1 MSPAVSGL
9 AESASSPSTKLTSG
23 QPSTSYQESDYPT
36 TDQSAKTSVAAP
48 KQYQDDDTYAQKV
61 TPSATNQVQR
71 LNFDPAIVSTLAAQ
85 ATAGDR
91 ISQVQSAAVDAS
103 RQFNT
108 IRPQDSPPPAAAK
121 AEGGPRLET
130 EHASAEPESADLERT
145 PSSAPPTGGDQ
156 GEGPAQSRL
165 RPDADDRIRIAPP
178 DPQLSGLIA
187 GGVEVDSQ
195 ALRDQFARFLD
206 RVTAADDWAES
217 QPILVRL
224 APVGIVTAAAAVA
237 FEVVRRQKQRQGGV
251 CASGSSGG
259 VPYRPSLARVIYLH
273 PADVP

>member
-1 MSPAVSGL
+1 MSPAASGL
-9 AESASSPSTKLTSG
+9 AASASSPSTKLTSG
-23 QPSTSYQESDYPT
+23 TPSTSYQESDYPT
-36 TDQSAKTSVAAP
+36 TDQSAKTSVATP
-48 KQYQDDDTYAQKV
+48 KQDPDNDTYAQKV

-91 ISQVQSAAVDAS
+91 ISQARSAAVDAS
-103 RQFNT
+103 RQFNI

-130 EHASAEPESADLERT
+130 EHASAERESANLERT
-145 PSSAPPTGGDQ
+145 PSTGGDQ
-156 GEGPAQSRL
+156 DEGPAQSRL

-187 GGVEVDSQ
+187 GRVAVDSQ
-195 ALRDQFARFLD
+195 ALRDQFERFLD

-224 APVGIVTAAAAVA
+224 APVGIVTAAAAAA
-237 FEVVRRQKQRQGGV
+237 FEVVRRREQQQGGV
-251 CASGSSGG
+251 CDSGSSGG